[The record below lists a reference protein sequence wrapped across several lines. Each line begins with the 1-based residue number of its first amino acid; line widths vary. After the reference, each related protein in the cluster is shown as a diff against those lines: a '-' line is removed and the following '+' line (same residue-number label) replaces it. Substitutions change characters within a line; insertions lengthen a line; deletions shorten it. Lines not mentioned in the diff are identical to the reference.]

1 MKLFLIYF
9 TILSIFF
16 GVPGVT
22 SQGTSSRATIGY
34 QSKDGSIL
42 KPRDAVYYEAMEFAQ
57 LLNSK
62 GIIVKSVHRSKLESL
77 FVGGVEKAAFF
88 RTEKGVLEVIF
99 FSDPEGAEKIT
110 VTEQREAGRYLYS
123 LQGQPNPTPGDGFDS
138 SGPMYFLMHRNWFI
152 VLESEDLLKAVKS
165 VLRKS

>member
-1 MKLFLIYF
+1 MKLVLLYF
-9 TILSIFF
+9 TIFSMCF
-16 GVPGVT
+16 GVFGVT
-22 SQGTSSRATIGY
+22 SQKTSARPTRAY

-42 KPRDAVYYEAMEFAQ
+42 KPTDAVYYEAMEFAR

-62 GIIVKSVHRSKLESL
+62 GIIVNSVHRSKLESL

-99 FSDPEGAEKIT
+99 FPDPEGAEKVT

-123 LQGQPNPTPGDGFDS
+123 FQGQPNPTPGDGFDS
-138 SGPMYFLMHRNWFI
+138 PRPMYFLMHRNWFV
-152 VLESEDLLKAVKS
+152 VLESEDLLNAVKS
-165 VLRKS
+165 ALRKS

>member
-1 MKLFLIYF
+1 MKLFLLYF
-9 TILSIFF
+9 ALLSLCVGAF
-16 GVPGVT
+16 GVT
-22 SQGTSSRATIGY
+22 SQETSSRATIAY

-42 KPRDAVYYEAMEFAQ
+42 KPTHRAYYEAMEFARF
-57 LLNSK
+57 LNDK
-62 GIIVKSVHRSKLESL
+62 DIIVNSVHRSKLESL

-123 LQGQPNPTPGDGFDS
+123 FQGQPNARLGDGFDAS
-138 SGPMYFLMHRNWFI
+138 RPMYFLMHGNWFI
-152 VLESEDLLKAVKS
+152 VLESEDLLNAVKNA
-165 VLRKS
+165 LQEG